1 VEKQSDAGEEMV
13 KVRPGA
19 SGRLPEK
26 LRVFPEF
33 SPQSAGSRRLSMD
46 GVIIPP
52 GTAEP
57 QRRVNLETAMDPFER
72 RVETRRGEGLSR
84 IGRELVGRLSLPAAG
99 FFPGSRCGCIKSK
112 RARPSSRAAA
122 ASQETLAPRGPEEKL
137 GRRAVVTPA

>member
-1 VEKQSDAGEEMV
+1 MEKQSDAGEEMV

-52 GTAEP
+52 GAAEP
-57 QRRVNLETAMDPFER
+57 QRRVNFETALDVFER

-84 IGRELVGRLSLPAAG
+84 IGGEPVGRLSLPAAG
-99 FFPGSRCGCIKSK
+99 FFL
-112 RARPSSRAAA
+112 
-122 ASQETLAPRGPEEKL
+122 ASL
-137 GRRAVVTPA
+137 